1 MYKKT
6 GLFNNFVLAEE
17 KLSWISCFII
27 NDILHNNAFIEIYN
41 FIKIY
46 TVQANL
52 LNIKTLHLM
61 YGKIP
66 Y

>member
-1 MYKKT
+1 MYKKK

-17 KLSWISCFII
+17 KLSWISYFII
-27 NDILHNNAFIEIYN
+27 NDILHIHAFIEIYN

-52 LNIKTLHLM
+52 LNIKTLDLI
-61 YGKIP
+61 Y
-66 Y
+66 